1 MAARVSLRLRVS
13 LVFGLGALVLAAGL
27 SLITY
32 ELTRD
37 ILLNR
42 REESSLARV
51 VFNATQV
58 SRLIDAESTE
68 QQLRELLQNLYTPL
82 GARPV
87 IRFGDLWLSANP
99 VEFSEPQIDS
109 LLKETVAQGHAAQM
123 RYVVGETP
131 VAVIGIPYF
140 DIDAAYYEAVPLD
153 DIAATL
159 SSLLIALLT
168 GSAIT
173 VLVGI
178 GIGIWAAQRAV
189 RPLTDIGEAAE
200 AIAAGDLNTRLEGA
214 DPDLERLSSSFNQ
227 MASALQDRIERDAR
241 FASNVSHELRSPLMT
256 LTASL
261 EVLRRRQ
268 GELPV
273 RSQTALNLL
282 SADLEH
288 FKQLVVDLLE
298 ISRYDV
304 GAAALE
310 LEEFEIIEFVQQATR
325 AAGHA
330 PPVSHAPGT
339 DGMVLRA
346 DRRRLAQVMAN
357 LLENAQNHAGGATA
371 IHVEHSDSTVE
382 ISVIDAGPGVAPAAR
397 DVIFDRFSRGNRRVS
412 GGRFS
417 GTGLGLALV
426 AEHIR
431 LHGGSIRVTDRT
443 DGAAGACFVVTLP
456 MVDQ

>member
-13 LVFGLGALVLAAGL
+13 VAFGLGALVLAAGL

-37 ILLNR
+37 NLLTR
-42 REESSLARV
+42 REETSLARV
-51 VFNATQV
+51 LFNGTQV
-58 SRLIDAESTE
+58 SRLIDDETTE
-68 QQLRELLQNLYTPL
+68 EELRELLQNLYTPL

-99 VEFSEPQIDS
+99 VEFSEPQIDP
-109 LLKETVAQGHAAQM
+109 LLKETVAGGRAAQM

-131 VAVIGIPYF
+131 FAVIGIPYF

-168 GSAIT
+168 GSGIT

-214 DPDLERLSSSFNQ
+214 DPDLERLSRSFNQ
-227 MASALQDRIERDAR
+227 MASALQGRIERDAR
-241 FASNVSHELRSPLMT
+241 FTSNVSHELRSPLMT

-261 EVLRRRQ
+261 EVLRKRQ
-268 GELPV
+268 DELPV

-282 SADLEH
+282 SADLDH
-288 FKQLVVDLLE
+288 FKQLVADLLE

-310 LEEFEIIEFVQQATR
+310 TEDFEIIEFVQQAAR
-325 AAGHA
+325 AAGHSPRLTHSPRA
-330 PPVSHAPGT
+330 QGLV
-339 DGMVLRA
+339 VRA

-357 LLENAQNHAGGATA
+357 LLENASNHAAGATQ
-371 IHVEHSDSTVE
+371 IHVERLESAVE
-382 ISVIDAGPGVAPAAR
+382 IAVIDGGPGVAPEDR
-397 DVIFDRFSRGNRRVS
+397 DVIFDRFARGRRRGS
-412 GGRFS
+412 GARFS

-426 AEHIR
+426 AEHVR
-431 LHGGSIRVTDRT
+431 LHGGSVRVTGRG
-443 DGAAGACFVVTLP
+443 DGRSGACFVVTLP
-456 MVDQ
+456 LDGQ

>member
-13 LVFGLGALVLAAGL
+13 VAFGLGALVLAAGL

-37 ILLNR
+37 NLLTR
-42 REESSLARV
+42 REDSSLARV
-51 VFNATQV
+51 LFNATQV
-58 SRLIDAESTE
+58 NRLIDAETTE
-68 QQLRELLQNLYTPL
+68 EELRELVQNLYTPL

-87 IRFGDLWLSANP
+87 IRFGDLWLSSNP
-99 VEFSEPQIDS
+99 VEFSEPQINPR
-109 LLKETVAQGHAAQM
+109 LKQTVAGGRAAQM
-123 RYVVGETP
+123 RYVVGDTP
-131 VAVIGIPYF
+131 FAVIGIPYF

-153 DIAATL
+153 DIADTL

-214 DPDLERLSSSFNQ
+214 DPDLERLSRSFNQ
-227 MASALQDRIERDAR
+227 MASALQDRIERDTR

-261 EVLRRRQ
+261 EVLRKRQ
-268 GELPV
+268 DDLPV

-288 FKQLVVDLLE
+288 FKQLVADLLE

-310 LEEFEIIEFVQQATR
+310 TEDFEIMEFVQQAAR
-325 AAGHA
+325 AAGHT
-330 PPVSHAPGT
+330 PRLTRSPGAESL
-339 DGMVLRA
+339 MVRA

-357 LLENAQNHAGGATA
+357 LLENANNHAGGATQ
-371 IHVEHSDSTVE
+371 IHVECLESAVE
-382 ISVIDAGPGVAPAAR
+382 IGVIDAGPGVAPEDR
-397 DVIFDRFSRGNRRVS
+397 EVIFDRFARARRQ
-412 GGRFS
+412 GPRARAS

-426 AEHIR
+426 AEHVR
-431 LHGGSIRVTDRT
+431 LHGGVVRVTDRG
-443 DGAAGACFVVTLP
+443 DGMQGACFVVTLP
-456 MVDQ
+456 LDRR

>member
-13 LVFGLGALVLAAGL
+13 LAFGLGALVLAAGL

-37 ILLNR
+37 NLLTR

-51 VFNATQV
+51 LFNATQV
-58 SRLIDAESTE
+58 NRLIGADTTE
-68 QQLRELLQNLYTPL
+68 DELRELLQNLYTPL

-99 VEFSEPQIDS
+99 VEFSEPQINPR
-109 LLKETVAQGHAAQM
+109 LKQTVAGGRAAQM
-123 RYVVGETP
+123 RYIVGDTP
-131 VAVIGIPYF
+131 FAVIGIPYF
-140 DIDAAYYEAVPLD
+140 DIDATYYEAVPLD
-153 DIAATL
+153 DIADTL

-189 RPLTDIGEAAE
+189 QPLTDIGEAAE

-214 DPDLERLSSSFNQ
+214 DPDLERLSRSFNQ
-227 MASALQDRIERDAR
+227 MASALQGRIERDAR

-261 EVLRRRQ
+261 EVLRKRQ
-268 GELPV
+268 GDMPA
-273 RSQTALNLL
+273 RSQTALSLL

-288 FKQLVVDLLE
+288 FKQLVADLLE

-310 LEEFEIIEFVQQATR
+310 LEDFEIVEFVQQTVR
-325 AAGHA
+325 VAGHGSQVTHT
-330 PPVSHAPGT
+330 PSVEGL
-339 DGMVLRA
+339 VVQA

-357 LLENAQNHAGGATA
+357 LLENARNHAAGATE
-371 IHVEHSDSTVE
+371 VQVDRRESTVE
-382 ISVIDAGPGVAPAAR
+382 IRVIDAGPGVSPADR
-397 DVIFDRFSRGNRRVS
+397 DVIFDRFSRGHQQGP

-426 AEHIR
+426 AEHVR
-431 LHGGSIRVTDRT
+431 LHGGAVHVTDRA
-443 DGAAGACFVVTLP
+443 DGRSGACFVVTLP
-456 MVDQ
+456 ANGR

>member
-1 MAARVSLRLRVS
+1 VAARVSLRLRVS
-13 LVFGLGALVLAAGL
+13 VAFGLGALVLAAGL

-37 ILLNR
+37 NLLAR

-58 SRLIDAESTE
+58 NRLIDAETTE
-68 QQLRELLQNLYTPL
+68 EQLRELIQNLYTPL

-99 VEFSEPQIDS
+99 VEFSEPQINPR
-109 LLKETVAQGHAAQM
+109 LKQTVAGGRAAQM
-123 RYVVGETP
+123 RYVVGDAP
-131 VAVIGIPYF
+131 IAVIGIPYF

-153 DIAATL
+153 DIADTL

-214 DPDLERLSSSFNQ
+214 DPDLERLSRSFNQ

-261 EVLRRRQ
+261 EVLRKRQ
-268 GELPV
+268 TELPA

-288 FKQLVVDLLE
+288 FKQLVADLLE

-310 LEEFEIIEFVQQATR
+310 LEHFEIVEFVQQAVR
-325 AAGHA
+325 VAGQESR
-330 PPVSHAPGT
+330 VSHAPSAERL
-339 DGMVLRA
+339 VVQA
-346 DRRRLAQVMAN
+346 DRRRLAQVMTN
-357 LLENAQNHAGGATA
+357 LLENARNHASGATE
-371 IHVEHSDSTVE
+371 IQVDHDDSTVA
-382 ISVIDAGPGVAPAAR
+382 IRVIDEGPGVAPADR
-397 DVIFDRFSRGNRRVS
+397 DVIFDRFSRGRRSGS
-412 GGRFS
+412 GGRFT

-426 AEHIR
+426 AEHVR
-431 LHGGSIRVTDRT
+431 LHGGTIQATDRA
-443 DGAAGACFVVTLP
+443 DGHSGACFVVTLP
-456 MVDQ
+456 AGER

>member
-37 ILLNR
+37 NLLTR
-42 REESSLARV
+42 REETSLARV
-51 VFNATQV
+51 AFNATQV
-58 SRLIDAESTE
+58 SRLIDAETTE
-68 QQLRELLQNLYTPL
+68 QELRDLLQNLYTPL

-99 VEFSEPQIDS
+99 VEFSEPQIDPR
-109 LLKETVAQGHAAQM
+109 LKDTVAGGRAAQM

-131 VAVIGIPYF
+131 FAVIGIPYF

-153 DIAATL
+153 DIAAIL

-189 RPLTDIGEAAE
+189 QPLTDIGEAAE
-200 AIAAGDLNTRLEGA
+200 AIAAGDLNIRLEGA
-214 DPDLERLSSSFNQ
+214 DPDLERLSRSFNQ

-261 EVLRRRQ
+261 EVLRKREA
-268 GELPV
+268 ELPV
-273 RSQTALNLL
+273 RSQMALNLL

-288 FKQLVVDLLE
+288 FKQLVADLLE

-310 LEEFEIIEFVQQATR
+310 LEEFEIIEFVQQAVR
-325 AAGHA
+325 ATGHA
-330 PPVSHAPGT
+330 PRVTREPGT
-339 DGMVLRA
+339 EGLVLRA

-357 LLENAQNHAGGATA
+357 LLENADNHAGGATD
-371 IHVEHSDSTVE
+371 IHVARSDSVVE
-382 ISVIDAGPGVAPAAR
+382 ISVIDAGPGVAPADRA
-397 DVIFDRFSRGNRRVS
+397 VIFDRFSRGSRYTS

-426 AEHIR
+426 AEHVR
-431 LHGGSIRVTDRT
+431 LHGGSIRVTDRS
-443 DGAAGACFVVTLP
+443 DGSSGACFVVTLP
-456 MVDQ
+456 VAEL

>member
-13 LVFGLGALVLAAGL
+13 VAFGLGALLLAAGL

-37 ILLNR
+37 NLLTR
-42 REESSLARV
+42 REETSLARV

-58 SRLIDAESTE
+58 SRLIDDETTE
-68 QQLRELLQNLYTPL
+68 EQLRELLQNLYTPV

-99 VEFSEPQIDS
+99 VEFSEPQIDP
-109 LLKETVAQGHAAQM
+109 LLKETVAGGRAAQM

-131 VAVIGIPYF
+131 IAVIGIPYF

-189 RPLTDIGEAAE
+189 QPLTDIGEAAE

-214 DPDLERLSSSFNQ
+214 DPDLERLSRSFNQ
-227 MASALQDRIERDAR
+227 MASALQGRIERDAR
-241 FASNVSHELRSPLMT
+241 FTSNVSHELRSPLMT

-261 EVLRRRQ
+261 EVLRKRQ
-268 GELPV
+268 NELPV

-288 FKQLVVDLLE
+288 FKQLVADLLE

-310 LEEFEIIEFVQQATR
+310 TEDFEIIEFVQQAAR
-325 AAGHA
+325 AAGHSPRLTYSPLA
-330 PPVSHAPGT
+330 EGLV
-339 DGMVLRA
+339 VQA

-357 LLENAQNHAGGATA
+357 LLENAHNHAAGA
-371 IHVEHSDSTVE
+371 IEINVERLESFVE
-382 ISVIDAGPGVAPAAR
+382 ISVIDAGPGVAPEDR
-397 DVIFDRFSRGNRRVS
+397 DVIFDRFSRGPRRGS
-412 GGRFS
+412 GARSS

-426 AEHIR
+426 TEHVR
-431 LHGGSIRVTDRT
+431 LHGGSVRVTDRS
-443 DGAAGACFVVTLP
+443 DGAPGACFVVSLP
-456 MVDQ
+456 VDGR

>member
-13 LVFGLGALVLAAGL
+13 VAFGLGALVLAAGL

-37 ILLNR
+37 NLLTR
-42 REESSLARV
+42 REDTSLARV
-51 VFNATQV
+51 LFNATQV
-58 SRLIDAESTE
+58 SRLIDDETTE
-68 QQLRELLQNLYTPL
+68 EELRELLQNLYTPL

-99 VEFSEPQIDS
+99 VEFSEPQIDP
-109 LLKETVAQGHAAQM
+109 LLKDTVAGGRAAQM

-131 VAVIGIPYF
+131 FAVIGIPYF
-140 DIDAAYYEAVPLD
+140 DINAAYYEAAPLD

-214 DPDLERLSSSFNQ
+214 DPDLERLSRSFNQ

-261 EVLRRRQ
+261 EVLRKRQ
-268 GELPV
+268 SDLPV
-273 RSQTALNLL
+273 RSQTALHLL

-288 FKQLVVDLLE
+288 FKQLVADLLE

-310 LEEFEIIEFVQQATR
+310 TEDFEILEFVQQAARASGQSPLLTHSVH
-325 AAGHA
+325 AAGL
-330 PPVSHAPGT
+330 V
-339 DGMVLRA
+339 VRA

-357 LLENAQNHAGGATA
+357 LLENAHNHGAGATQ
-371 IHVEHSDSTVE
+371 IHVERLESTLE
-382 ISVIDAGPGVAPAAR
+382 IAVIDAGPGVPHE
-397 DVIFDRFSRGNRRVS
+397 DHDIIFDRFARGRRQ
-412 GGRFS
+412 GPGARAG

-426 AEHIR
+426 SEHVR
-431 LHGGSIRVTDRT
+431 LHGGSIRVTDRG
-443 DGAAGACFVVTLP
+443 DGQPGACFVVALP
-456 MVDQ
+456 LDGQ

>member
-37 ILLNR
+37 NLLNR
-42 REESSLARV
+42 REETSLARV
-51 VFNATQV
+51 AFNATQV

-68 QQLRELLQNLYTPL
+68 QQLRDLLQSLYTPL

-99 VEFSEPQIDS
+99 VEFSEPQIDP
-109 LLKETVAQGHAAQM
+109 LLKDTVAGGRAAQM

-131 VAVIGIPYF
+131 FAVIGIPYF

-189 RPLTDIGEAAE
+189 QPLTDIGEAAE

-214 DPDLERLSSSFNQ
+214 DPDLERLSRSFNQ

-261 EVLRRRQ
+261 EVLRKREA
-268 GELPV
+268 ELPV
-273 RSQTALNLL
+273 RSQMALNLL
-282 SADLEH
+282 SADLDH
-288 FKQLVVDLLE
+288 FKQLVADLLE

-310 LEEFEIIEFVQQATR
+310 LEEFEIIEFVQQVAR
-325 AAGHA
+325 VSGHA
-330 PPVSHAPGT
+330 PRLTRDPGT
-339 DGMVLRA
+339 EGLVLRA

-357 LLENAQNHAGGATA
+357 LLENADNHGGGATD
-371 IHVEHSDSTVE
+371 IHVARSDSVVE
-382 ISVIDAGPGVAPAAR
+382 ISVIDAGPGVAPEDRA
-397 DVIFDRFSRGNRRVS
+397 VIFDRFSRGSRYTS
-412 GGRFS
+412 SGRFS

-426 AEHIR
+426 AEHVR
-431 LHGGSIRVTDRT
+431 LHGGSVRVTERADESS
-443 DGAAGACFVVTLP
+443 GACFTVTLP
-456 MVDQ
+456 VAKL